1 MWSEG
6 LLNLTNPTNKI
17 IGGLNE
23 QAYQN
28 KVELKFI
35 QPGKPVQNAYIESFN
50 GKFRDECLNQHWFS
64 SSASPDPN
72 GYQDV
77 DGYQYQFCDH

>member
-23 QAYQN
+23 QSYQN

-64 SSASPDPN
+64 SSASHDPN

-77 DGYQYQFCDH
+77 DGYQYRFCDH